1 MDQQYSDAVLVGQR
15 FQRTDVLVV
24 VGIRITTVA
33 AAANALKRVNDHEAG
48 VGVLQQKP
56 LDLLLQT
63 AMKLLRYDGKVQ
75 RIRRILR
82 EVQESAS
89 DTLVAILQ
97 TQVQHAALLCG
108 ERPQG
113 LTFGHAQA

>member
-15 FQRTDVLVV
+15 FQRTDVPVV

-33 AAANALKRVNDHEAG
+33 AAVNALKRVNDHEAG
-48 VGVLQQKP
+48 VRVLQQKP

-89 DTLVAILQ
+89 DTLVAIL
-97 TQVQHAALLCG
+97 
-108 ERPQG
+108 
-113 LTFGHAQA
+113 